1 MASSSVNENERNANT
16 TAYTMSYS
24 PFRFDSTTTIKSI
37 QVPRSSGAWQS
48 ITKNELSDLELL
60 ILSIVYELQYCTASQ
75 VRDFLLFCG
84 CENRFKRFSDGNG
97 NPYRNPIH
105 ALIRKGL
112 LIPLSIFRG
121 GTASGPSILQL
132 SSFTNKL
139 MELLYPHPRI
149 FDHFPNRT
157 ANDPSTILTV
167 LVRNSACINI
177 LRSNH
182 QIFLAQAI
190 ENAPSIPH
198 ICLKTRLQGQI
209 LVFPYRSNKKA
220 LKAELDRQ
228 NATSYQT
235 CIVIAETLDDA
246 RKLNHF
252 LDTSHFKTPLLF
264 STDASLKNPE
274 IPLLKHLY
282 QFTNGHMECLALS
295 DT

>member
-1 MASSSVNENERNANT
+1 MA
-16 TAYTMSYS
+16 
-24 PFRFDSTTTIKSI
+24 IHH
-37 QVPRSSGAWQS
+37 
-48 ITKNELSDLELL
+48 KNELSDLELL

-139 MELLYPHPRI
+139 MELLFPHPRI

-209 LVFPYRSNKKA
+209 LVYFPTVQIKR
-220 LKAELDRQ
+220 
-228 NATSYQT
+228 
-235 CIVIAETLDDA
+235 
-246 RKLNHF
+246 H
-252 LDTSHFKTPLLF
+252 
-264 STDASLKNPE
+264 
-274 IPLLKHLY
+274 
-282 QFTNGHMECLALS
+282 
-295 DT
+295 

>member
-1 MASSSVNENERNANT
+1 MASSSVNENERNADT
-16 TAYTMSYS
+16 TAYAMSYS
-24 PFRFDSTTTIKSI
+24 PFRFDNTTTIKSI
-37 QVPRSSGAWQS
+37 HTSKSSGAWHS
-48 ITKNELSDLELL
+48 ISKNELSDLELL

-75 VRDFLLFCG
+75 VRDFLLFGG

-121 GTASGPSILQL
+121 KTASGPSILQL

-139 MELLYPHPRI
+139 MELLLPHPRI
-149 FDHFPNRT
+149 FDHLPNRT
-157 ANDPSTILTV
+157 PNEPSKILAV

-198 ICLKTRLQGQI
+198 ICLKTRLNGQI
-209 LVFPYRSNKKA
+209 LVFPYRSNKTA
-220 LKAELDRQ
+220 IKAELDRQ
-228 NATSYQT
+228 NATSYQA

-246 RKLNHF
+246 QRLNQF
-252 LDTSHFKTPLLF
+252 LNSSHYKIPLLF

-274 IPLLKHLY
+274 IPLLQHLY
-282 QFTNGHMECLALS
+282 QFADGHMECLALS

>member
-1 MASSSVNENERNANT
+1 
-16 TAYTMSYS
+16 MSYS
-24 PFRFDSTTTIKSI
+24 PFRFDNTTTIKSI
-37 QVPRSSGAWQS
+37 HTPKSSGAWHS
-48 ITKNELSDLELL
+48 ISKNELSDLELL
-60 ILSIVYELQYCTASQ
+60 ILSIVYELQYCTAAQ
-75 VRDFLLFCG
+75 VRDFLLFGG
-84 CENRFKRFSDGNG
+84 CANKFKRFPAGDG

-121 GTASGPSILQL
+121 GKAGGPSILQL
-132 SSFTNKL
+132 SSFTSKL
-139 MELLYPHPRI
+139 MELLLPHPRI
-149 FDHFPNRT
+149 FDHFPMRI
-157 ANDPSTILTV
+157 ANDPPTILAV

-177 LRSNH
+177 LKSSH

-190 ENAPSIPH
+190 ENVPSIPH
-198 ICLKTRLQGQI
+198 ICLKTRLQEQV

-228 NATSYQT
+228 NATSYQA

-246 RKLNHF
+246 RKLNNF
-252 LDTSHFKTPLLF
+252 LNNSHFKIPLLF

-274 IPLLKHLY
+274 IPLLNHLY
-282 QFTNGHMECLALS
+282 QFADGHMECLALS

>member
-1 MASSSVNENERNANT
+1 MASSSVNENERNADT
-16 TAYTMSYS
+16 TAYAMSYS
-24 PFRFDSTTTIKSI
+24 PFRFDNTTTIKSI
-37 QVPRSSGAWQS
+37 HTSKSSGAWHS
-48 ITKNELSDLELL
+48 ISKNELSDLELL
-60 ILSIVYELQYCTASQ
+60 ILSIVYELQYCTAAQ
-75 VRDFLLFCG
+75 VRDFLLLGG
-84 CENRFKRFSDGNG
+84 CANKFKRFSAGDG

-112 LIPLSIFRG
+112 LIPLSIFRAG
-121 GTASGPSILQL
+121 KASGPSILQL
-132 SSFTNKL
+132 SSFSSKL
-139 MELLYPHPRI
+139 MELLLPNPRI
-149 FDHFPNRT
+149 FDHFPNRI
-157 ANDPSTILTV
+157 ANDPPLILAV

-177 LRSNH
+177 LKSGH

-190 ENAPSIPH
+190 ENTPSIPH

-252 LDTSHFKTPLLF
+252 LDSNHFKTPLLF